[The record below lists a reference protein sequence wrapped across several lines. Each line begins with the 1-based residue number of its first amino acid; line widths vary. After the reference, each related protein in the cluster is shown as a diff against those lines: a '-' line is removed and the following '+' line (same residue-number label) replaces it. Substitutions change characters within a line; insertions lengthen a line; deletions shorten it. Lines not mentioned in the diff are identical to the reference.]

1 MKIDHVD
8 EPELEF
14 STGRH
19 VDIRFGV
26 AMYGPIDAGTPRAPS
41 TIRVGIVGVP
51 RTNEGLRRWL
61 ERCRDPIDGKKSP
74 KPNLFPRF
82 PGFNHDTGFRSSLAL
97 DTALD
102 REILERDLDEIVSG
116 SPTVAIREAVAL
128 FVREIEHL
136 VSKSRPDVIICALP
150 MSLVPLMGR
159 DRAGAQFTRQDR
171 TISAAETQYVDFHDL
186 LKAECMRLGV
196 TIQVV
201 LPMTYDPSQRLPK
214 SGRPEQVRQLQDEA
228 TRAWNFHTALYYKA
242 GGTPWRMP
250 RSSVDLATCYVG
262 IAFYRSLDGS
272 QLFTSCA
279 QVFNERGDGI
289 ILRGGSATRST
300 EDRQVHLK
308 SADAHA
314 LLSEAL
320 ARYRTEHK
328 TSPARVVVHKTS
340 GFDAAEMSG
349 FSDALSRERIT
360 TRDFLHVRG
369 SGTRLCRTGQYPPL
383 RGTLLSLSDMTH
395 VLYSRGSVDF
405 YATYP
410 GMYVP
415 RPLEIRLAACDET
428 PLFLSREILALTK
441 MNWNNTQFDGR
452 EPITL
457 KAARQ
462 VGNVL
467 RYVPADQTIESR
479 YSYYM

>member
-1 MKIDHVD
+1 MNIDYVD

-26 AMYGPIDAGTPRAPS
+26 AMYGPVDAGTPRAPS

-51 RTNEGLRRWL
+51 RTIEGLRRWL
-61 ERCRDPIDGKKSP
+61 EACRSPIDAKKST

-82 PGFNHDTGFRSSLAL
+82 PGFSHDAGFRSSLAL
-97 DTALD
+97 DPALD
-102 REILERDLDEIVSG
+102 RELRERDVDAIATG
-116 SPTVAIREAVAL
+116 SPAVAVRKAVAL
-128 FVREIEHL
+128 FVDEIEHMI
-136 VSKSRPDVIICALP
+136 SKSRPDLIVCALP
-150 MSLVPLMGR
+150 MSLVPLIGR
-159 DRAGAQFTRQDR
+159 DRARAQFSQQGGESTG
-171 TISAAETQYVDFHDL
+171 EEYEYVDFRDL

-196 TIQVV
+196 PIQLV
-201 LPMTYDPSQRLPK
+201 LPMTYDPSQRAPK
-214 SGRPEQVRQLQDEA
+214 SRRPDQVRQLQDEA

-250 RSSVDLATCYVG
+250 RNSADLATCYVG
-262 IAFYRSLDGS
+262 IAFYKSLDGA

-289 ILRGGSATRST
+289 ILRGGSARRST
-300 EDRQVHLK
+300 EDRQVHLD
-308 SADAHA
+308 SAAA
-314 LLSEAL
+314 ETLLSNAL
-320 ARYRTEHK
+320 VRYRTEHK
-328 TSPARVVVHKTS
+328 TSPARVVVHKSS
-340 GFDAAEMSG
+340 GFDSAEIAG
-349 FSDALSRERIT
+349 LSDALLRERIT
-360 TRDFLHVRG
+360 TRDFVHIRG
-369 SGTRLCRTGQYPPL
+369 SDTRLCRAGEYPPL
-383 RGTLLSLSDMTH
+383 RGTLLSLSEATQ
-395 VLYSRGSVDF
+395 VLYTRGSVDF
-405 YATYP
+405 YSTYP

-415 RPLEIRLAACDET
+415 RPLEVRLAACDQT
-428 PLFLSREILALTK
+428 PFFLSREILGLTK

-457 KAARQ
+457 TAARQ
-462 VGNVL
+462 VGDVL